1 MADADASGSGPRTW
15 SPISPFPAAPVVEGT
30 APARGP
36 SVSEFGDRRTLSDVP
51 RGLHGTDPGSTAH
64 DVVGEGIDGDSS
76 ERMRSAFNEI
86 DPTEHGH
93 RSSSSRRNGANPQ
106 N

>member
-1 MADADASGSGPRTW
+1 MGPI
-15 SPISPFPAAPVVEGT
+15 P
-30 APARGP
+30 
-36 SVSEFGDRRTLSDVP
+36 DL
-51 RGLHGTDPGSTAH
+51 TAH
-64 DVVGEGIDGDSS
+64 DVVGEGIDSDSS